1 LEDLDMAEPSPT
13 TNVDPLERP
22 NDLTQPVAM
31 AKELANEAVQDAKD
45 AVDQVRYQSELLS
58 HSPGVAG
65 DIARFTRKRPFEAL
79 LIAAAF
85 AFTIGAIWK
94 R

>member
-1 LEDLDMAEPSPT
+1 MAQANQTASVDSLED
-13 TNVDPLERP
+13 RP
-22 NDLTQPVAM
+22 NDLSQPMEM
-31 AKELANEAVQDAKD
+31 AKELAGEAVQDVRD
-45 AVDQVRYQSELLS
+45 AVDEVRYQSELLS
-58 HSPGVAG
+58 QSPGVAG

-79 LIAAAF
+79 LIATVF

>member
-1 LEDLDMAEPSPT
+1 MAQPSPT
-13 TNVDPLERP
+13 ISVDALSERAS
-22 NDLTQPVAM
+22 DLSQPVEM
-31 AKELANEAVQDAKD
+31 AKEIAGEAVQDVKD

-58 HSPGVAG
+58 QSPGLAG
-65 DIARFTRKRPFEAL
+65 DVARFTRKRPFEAL
-79 LIAAAF
+79 LIATAF

>member
-1 LEDLDMAEPSPT
+1 MAQPTPT
-13 TNVDPLERP
+13 TSVDALQESPH
-22 NDLTQPVAM
+22 DLTQPVEM
-31 AKELANEAVQDAKD
+31 AKELAGEAVQDAKD

-58 HSPGVAG
+58 QSPGLAG
-65 DIARFTRKRPFEAL
+65 DIARFTRQRPFEAL
-79 LIAAAF
+79 LISAAF